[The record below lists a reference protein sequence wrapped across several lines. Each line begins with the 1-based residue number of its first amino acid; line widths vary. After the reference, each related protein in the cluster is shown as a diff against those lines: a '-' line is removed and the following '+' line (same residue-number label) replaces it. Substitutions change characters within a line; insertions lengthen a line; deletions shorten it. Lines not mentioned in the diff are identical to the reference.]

1 MRMLLNPTPTM
12 LIMLILGVLAF
23 IFMMLL
29 PALLEVKKPK
39 DAGPRTIMGN
49 IPITQSGIR
58 ETALIANVEEEYE
71 FDRTFAKEIADVI
84 AVLPNLE
91 A

>member
-1 MRMLLNPTPTM
+1 MVLNPTPTM
-12 LIMLILGVLAF
+12 LIILIFGVLAL

-29 PALLEVKKPK
+29 PALLEVKKPR

-49 IPITQSGIR
+49 IPITQSGIK
-58 ETALIANVEEEYE
+58 EPTLIVDVEEEYE